1 MFEIQTK
8 YTFEEFKRYIY
19 DTDIARRKFAPD
31 IYKQRFSILRTLAE
45 TYMLGSVAFLI
56 WGAFRFEDLWFAA
69 MSGFFGSIVMIT
81 LIIRIVGRHSTKKK
95 MNRTTEYEL
104 RRVWASDS
112 LTRDSIVTYVFGDDG
127 FDVKLPYGIS
137 HIGYGN
143 ICFLTETPTNFYIMT
158 SLSKGYL
165 INKKNTDKDARLFIR
180 THCGVNGSVGVD
192 I

>member
-1 MFEIQTK
+1 MKKYDKSAPLADGLGRIHIGAEFDISANVWYNCRKTGGEPMFEIQTK
-8 YTFEEFKRYIY
+8 YTFEEYKRYVY

-81 LIIRIVGRHSTKKK
+81 LIFRFIGRHSTKKK

-104 RRVWASDS
+104 RRVWESDS
-112 LTRDSIVTYVFGDDG
+112 LTRDSVVTYVFGEDG
-127 FDVKLPYGIS
+127 FDVKLPHGI
-137 HIGYGN
+137 
-143 ICFLTETPTNFYIMT
+143 
-158 SLSKGYL
+158 
-165 INKKNTDKDARLFIR
+165 
-180 THCGVNGSVGVD
+180 
-192 I
+192 